1 MYSTLY
7 FKIGRNG
14 EMIEKRE
21 KEREVSE
28 GQRRW
33 KVNVIKEK
41 KLCLQSVNS
50 KVYM

>member
-21 KEREVSE
+21 KEKEVSE
-28 GQRRW
+28 RQRRRKI
-33 KVNVIKEK
+33 KVIIKK
-41 KLCLQSVNS
+41 KHY
-50 KVYM
+50 VYNP